1 MFPYL
6 VFPVAFALLSYA
18 YFYRALDDIVKLT
31 KKDQTEGGEG
41 HVTGHI
47 IIFLIVAIVLLLIG
61 VPVAATLGLS
71 SILIFCIGRHSG
83 HDRCSAPV
91 LRMRCGSTDVYS
103 TFLFWQEI

>member
-1 MFPYL
+1 M
-6 VFPVAFALLSYA
+6 
-18 YFYRALDDIVKLT
+18 
-31 KKDQTEGGEG
+31 
-41 HVTGHI
+41 TGHI

-71 SILIFCIGRHSG
+71 SILFFVVGRHSG

-103 TFLFWQEI
+103 IFYSGRRSDGQRRYCKASGKCM